1 MKIKLAEST
10 NLFKE
15 MEDIHLKLE
24 GIIDQLR
31 DTHVTLIDGGKRG
44 GGAIPDCIRR
54 TLSLDVDSLL
64 NSFQN

>member
-1 MKIKLAEST
+1 
-10 NLFKE
+10 
-15 MEDIHLKLE
+15 MEEIHMKLE
-24 GIIDQLR
+24 NIIVQLQ

-54 TLSLDVDSLL
+54 TLSLDVESLL